1 MTEDLDVAKTILAL
15 LSSLVF
21 GGGFYALLRRA
32 IKRAGASG
40 WEVGIWVARADLAA
54 LRKEAAE
61 GRAAKARAD
70 AVVKEAE
77 ARVAKAEAKAEH
89 ACEQCRNITKERDQ
103 LALRIAQEGKP

>member
-1 MTEDLDVAKTILAL
+1 MTEDIDVAKTILAL
-15 LSSLVF
+15 LSSLVC

-40 WEVGIWVARADLAA
+40 WEFGIWVARADLAR
-54 LRKEAAE
+54 LRAEAAE

-77 ARVAKAEAKAEH
+77 ARVAKAVSAAEH
-89 ACEQCRNITKERDQ
+89 ACQRCEKVTHERDQ